1 MVPHAVR
8 IRRFQLLLTLL
19 ACVSVAWTAAAAA
32 AAGSITIDMRT
43 PTLDRWMYPFNGS
56 PGTRPNAST
65 FTALGSEE
73 FEDVFDNR
81 DAQFLVG
88 FDTGAL
94 VEPGLG
100 PARYQIH
107 SARLIATISDGGIFP
122 YDPTY
127 DTFTTYLPAEDPDFT
142 PDDTPGRPIELYG
155 VGFRNGFTA
164 ATFLENSPFG
174 QQFGQGLRNAFA
186 TDVKDGV
193 PRDVSNNV
201 RDRFDP
207 TPFAIGQ
214 TLNAAPGQIVPT
226 DAVFNFD
233 LDLNNPDVVAYLQAA
248 MNDGRLRLLITSLH
262 PAEGGPGGGEG
273 GQFPIFY
280 TKENKFAPFDDV
292 EPALELVVEILPE
305 SPQNPQGDI
314 NGDGVVNSQDL
325 AILLGSWGVC
335 PPEPDDCPADVN
347 GDGVVNSQD
356 LAIVLG
362 NWGATAN

>member
-1 MVPHAVR
+1 MDPHRLR
-8 IRRFQLLLTLL
+8 IRRRAARMTCL
-19 ACVSVAWTAAAAA
+19 ACLAGASLAAAAP
-32 AAGSITIDMRT
+32 AGTTLLDIRT
-43 PTLDRWMYPFNGS
+43 PTLDRWMYPFNGT
-56 PGTRPNAST
+56 PGTRSSAST
-65 FTALGSEE
+65 FSVLGSEE
-73 FEDVFDNR
+73 FETVFDNR

-107 SARLIATISDGGIFP
+107 SARLIATISDGGSFP

-127 DTFTTYLPAEDPDFT
+127 DAFTTYLPAEDPDFT
-142 PDDTPGRPIELYG
+142 SDDTPGRPIELYG

-174 QQFGQGLRNAFA
+174 PSQFGQGVRNAFA
-186 TDVKDGV
+186 TDYAGGSA
-193 PRDVSNNV
+193 RDVSNNV

-214 TLNAAPGQIVPT
+214 TLDAAPGQIVPT
-226 DAVFNFD
+226 DAVFTFD
-233 LDLNNPDVVAYLQAA
+233 LDLNNPDVVEYLRQAL
-248 MNDGRLRLLITSLH
+248 DGGRLRLAITSLH

-280 TKENKFAPFDDV
+280 TKENKFAPFEDV
-292 EPALELVVEILPE
+292 EPALEMLVEILPE
-305 SPQNPQGDI
+305 APDGPQGDI

-335 PPEPDDCPADVN
+335 DPAPADCPADIN

-356 LAIVLG
+356 LAILLG
-362 NWGATAN
+362 NWGATAE